1 MHFMDGWHMG
11 GTMAGWWLFAVAA
24 VLAVV
29 WMLYRA
35 LAQPRSGSGSRPD
48 SAEDLLKRR
57 YASGDLSREEY
68 QRKLDDLHH
77 GPA

>member
-1 MHFMDGWHMG
+1 MHYMDGWHMG
-11 GTMAGWWLFAVAA
+11 GAGMAGWWLFAVAA
-24 VLAVV
+24 VLAVT

-35 LAQPRSGSGSRPD
+35 LARPGPRPPD
-48 SAEDLLKRR
+48 SAEDILKRR
-57 YASGDLSREEY
+57 YASGDLSREEF

>member
-1 MHFMDGWHMG
+1 MHFMDGWSMG

-35 LAQPRSGSGSRPD
+35 LAQPREPSPD
-48 SAEDLLKRR
+48 SAEDILKRR
-57 YASGDLSREEY
+57 YASGDLSREEF